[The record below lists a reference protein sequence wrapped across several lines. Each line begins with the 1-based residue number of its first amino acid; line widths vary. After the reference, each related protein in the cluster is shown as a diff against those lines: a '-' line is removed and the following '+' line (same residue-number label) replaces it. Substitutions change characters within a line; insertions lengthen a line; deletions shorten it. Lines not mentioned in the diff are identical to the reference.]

1 MVAKTLVW
9 YPFFKPWKPRL
20 VAGQRV
26 VFPQGDYSIP
36 TNFRELVH
44 WVEKMPEHKFIL
56 LNEDP
61 EIFYSLPANG
71 IPVLHVSSKEELKR
85 NEERFLETVGDHP
98 LKGLSMFCGK
108 ESIWTDNQWDIV
120 IVKGYSFVH
129 MDNTIKAL
137 RNKNNPVYVDSFK
150 KMGQLGKLPDRFRIR
165 QLEGVL
171 K

>member
-1 MVAKTLVW
+1 MNNTLVW
-9 YPFFKPWKPRL
+9 YPFFKPWFPRL
-20 VAGQRV
+20 VPNQRV
-26 VFPQGDYSIP
+26 VFPQGDYGNP

-44 WVEKMPEHKFIL
+44 WVEKMPNHKFIL
-56 LNEDP
+56 MNDDP
-61 EIFYSLPANG
+61 EMFYKLPDNG
-71 IPVLHVSSKEELKR
+71 IPVLHVSSKDELKR
-85 NEERFLETVGDHP
+85 NESRFLEMVEGHP
-98 LKGLSMFCGK
+98 YKGLSMFCGK
-108 ESIWTDNQWDIV
+108 ESIWTEVQWDIV

-150 KMGQLGKLPDRFRIR
+150 RTRQLDMLPERFRIR